1 MNGPI
6 HDVRPERTPIRFAA
20 APIASVMLA
29 SAVPLLPFAAN
40 APLLPPLGFL
50 LFIAW
55 RMLRSDLWPV
65 WIGLPLGAWDDLAS
79 GQPIGSA
86 MALWTI
92 VMLSMD
98 ALDRRLVW
106 RDHWIDWV
114 VGGTAL
120 LFVLIVGALL
130 AHAGSLAD
138 AIVLVGP
145 QFLWS
150 LFLLPAAMLIVAR
163 LDRWRLTR

>member
-20 APIASVMLA
+20 TPIASVMLA
-29 SAVPLLPFAAN
+29 SAVPLLPFAAD

-65 WIGLPLGAWDDLAS
+65 WIGLPLGVWDDLVS

-86 MALWTI
+86 MALWTV
-92 VMLSMD
+92 VMLAMD
-98 ALDRRLVW
+98 ALDRRVVW
-106 RDHWIDWV
+106 RDHWIDWA
-114 VGGTAL
+114 VGGAAL
-120 LFVLIVGALL
+120 LFVLIGGALL
-130 AHAGSLAD
+130 ARAGNL
-138 AIVLVGP
+138 IQVIELVGP

-150 LFLLPAAMLIVAR
+150 LFLLPAAMLIVGR
-163 LDRWRLTR
+163 LDRWRLTL